1 MLTEILQ
8 LAISNGLWA
17 VLFVFLFTYQLKDSN
32 KREKNYVAIINELS
46 SSFGVLKK
54 VDSNLQVVS
63 SNVVGIKKLLL
74 KKQS

>member
-46 SSFGVLKK
+46 ASFGVLKK

>member
-46 SSFGVLKK
+46 SNFGVLKK